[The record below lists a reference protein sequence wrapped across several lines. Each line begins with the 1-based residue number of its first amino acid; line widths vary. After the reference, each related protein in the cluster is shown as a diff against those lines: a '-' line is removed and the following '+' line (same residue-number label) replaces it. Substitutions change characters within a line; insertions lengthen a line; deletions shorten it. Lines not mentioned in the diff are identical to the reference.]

1 MRIAQVAPLY
11 ESVPPQLYG
20 GTERVVSYL
29 TEALTQ
35 QGHDVTLFGAGD
47 SQTAAELIS
56 VVPRSLRLDP
66 TCTDSLAPHLLMLE
80 QVIACAHRFDV
91 VHFHVD
97 YLGFPFSRRLLCP
110 SVTTLHGR
118 LDQPHLV
125 PIMEE
130 YADMP
135 LVSISDAQ
143 RTPLADAS
151 WSKTVYHGLPS
162 DLYRPRYE
170 PGEYFAFIGR
180 ISPEKRVDRAIEVAK
195 QLGVPLKIAAKVD
208 NADKKYYEAEIK
220 PLLDHPLVEY
230 IGEIGEDQK
239 SEFLSRARALMFLID
254 WPEPFGLAMIEAMA
268 CGTPVIAF
276 SGGSVPEVVDPGVTG
291 YIVHDM
297 NEAVRTAG
305 VVQALDRRRVR
316 AQFERRF
323 SAARM
328 AREYTDLYATLIER
342 RVSDITSIA
351 QAPTNDASLDAP
363 VPLAASAA
371 E

>member
-20 GTERVVSYL
+20 GTERVVSHL
-29 TEALTQ
+29 TEALIR
-35 QGHDVTLFGAGD
+35 QGHEVTLFAAGD
-47 SQTAAELIS
+47 SRTEADLVS

-66 TCTDSLAPHLLMLE
+66 SCTDPLAPHLLMLE
-80 QVIACAHRFDV
+80 QVIAREHQFDV

-135 LVSISDAQ
+135 LVSISNAQ
-143 RTPLADAS
+143 RRPLPGAS
-151 WSKTVYHGLPS
+151 WRSTVYHGLPAE
-162 DLYRPRYE
+162 LCQPRYE

-208 NADKKYYEAEIK
+208 AADKRYYEAEIK

-230 IGEIGEDQK
+230 IGEIGDAQK
-239 SEFLSRARALMFLID
+239 SEFLNKARALLFLID

-268 CGTPVIAF
+268 CGTPVVAF
-276 SGGSVPEVVDPGVTG
+276 NGGSVPEVVDPGITG
-291 YIVHDM
+291 YIVNDM
-297 NEAVRTAG
+297 AEACRAASLVHT
-305 VVQALDRRRVR
+305 LDRGRVR

-323 SAARM
+323 SAERM
-328 AREYTDLYATLIER
+328 AREYTDLYATLIR
-342 RVSDITSIA
+342 RPVSDITA
-351 QAPTNDASLDAP
+351 LTRAEANDTSRALVA
-363 VPLAASAA
+363 LAASAA